1 MRLRPLAQRV
11 LFDEAQVVEA
21 PPLPPQLRVEV
32 LQLMVQWMQS
42 VAQAMSQEVGD
53 EQDHR

>member
-32 LQLMVQWMQS
+32 LQLMAQWMQS
-42 VAQAMSQEVGD
+42 VVQAMSQEVRD
-53 EQDHR
+53 EQNHR

>member
-1 MRLRPLAQRV
+1 MRLRPLAQIV
-11 LFDEAQVVEA
+11 LFDEAQVAETQ
-21 PPLPPQLRVEV
+21 PLPPQLRVEV

-42 VAQAMSQEVGD
+42 VVQAMSQEVGD